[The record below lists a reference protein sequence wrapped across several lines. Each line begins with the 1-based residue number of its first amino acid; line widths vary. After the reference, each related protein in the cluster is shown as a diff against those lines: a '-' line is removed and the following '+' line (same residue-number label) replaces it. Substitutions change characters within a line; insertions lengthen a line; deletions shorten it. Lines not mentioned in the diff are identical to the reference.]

1 MTLSRARAPG
11 LWRRGSPPPGSP
23 GWARKPRKHGSRE
36 VHGCSVA
43 TENRIGLAQLP
54 RWATLIVGMLDL
66 LKLLGGL
73 LVGVVQIACG
83 SRSRDGISPPAAGCA
98 AAIRAGEAQAARIA
112 AAQPA
117 AGGE

>member
-1 MTLSRARAPG
+1 
-11 LWRRGSPPPGSP
+11 
-23 GWARKPRKHGSRE
+23 
-36 VHGCSVA
+36 VA

-98 AAIRAGEAQAARIA
+98 AAIRAGEAQAARCRSSVNSRFMPRI
-112 AAQPA
+112 
-117 AGGE
+117 